1 MTSNNEK
8 TINSHKQSKKLTQSR
23 KIISIL
29 MVMVLLFSSLPMT
42 YGASVDFNGVVKNSV
57 TESHYE
63 RTMISTAS
71 LKDYGLNTT
80 LSGNTIKLSNGS
92 VTFTFTINSNVVKV
106 NTATMTLD
114 SKPYF
119 KDKVAYVPMK
129 FIFETLNNTVG
140 YSYATKQITVKYNG
154 NFVFPITIKDGTK
167 VYKFTKPA
175 KRIVSLAPSIT
186 EILFAIGA
194 GDMVVGRTKYCTYPA
209 QATAIKSVGTLYEP
223 DLEAVINL
231 DPDVVIAATHM
242 NEDVMNALTKAKIST
257 LTQES
262 PAKIDQIYTLIEQLG
277 RLTNKTYE
285 SRALISSMKSKEDRI
300 NNIMKAIPASQRKEV
315 YYVVGT
321 GKSEFTAGKQTF
333 IHEILVGA
341 GLINV
346 GSDVDKWSYSLEK
359 LIEHNPDYLIGADY
373 SFTTMKNSNNYSSLS
388 ALKSGKAIEVDTNV
402 FSIPGPRIMDYSMK
416 TLIEKLYPEY
426 AYQLRF

>member
-1 MTSNNEK
+1 
-8 TINSHKQSKKLTQSR
+8 
-23 KIISIL
+23 
-29 MVMVLLFSSLPMT
+29 
-42 YGASVDFNGVVKNSV
+42 
-57 TESHYE
+57 
-63 RTMISTAS
+63 
-71 LKDYGLNTT
+71 
-80 LSGNTIKLSNGS
+80 
-92 VTFTFTINSNVVKV
+92 
-106 NTATMTLD
+106 MTLD

-119 KDKVAYVPMK
+119 NGKVAFVPMK

-140 YSYATKQITVKYNG
+140 YSSATKQITVKYKG
-154 NFVFPITIKDGTK
+154 NFVFPITIKDGAK

-194 GDMVVGRTKYCTYPA
+194 GDLVVGRTKYCTYPA
-209 QATAIKSVGTLYEP
+209 QAASVKSVGTLYEP
-223 DLEAVINL
+223 DLESVINL

-285 SRALISSMKSKEDRI
+285 SRALVSSMKSKEDRI

-321 GKSEFTAGKQTF
+321 GKSEYTAGKQTF
-333 IHEILVGA
+333 IHEILVGT

-359 LIEHNPDYLIGADY
+359 LIAHNPEYLIGADY
-373 SFTTMKNSNNYSSLS
+373 SFTTMKGSKNYSSLT
-388 ALKSGKAIEVDTNV
+388 ALKTGKTIEVDTNV

-416 TLIEKLYPEY
+416 TLIEKLYPEL

>member
-1 MTSNNEK
+1 MRLKNK
-8 TINSHKQSKKLTQSR
+8 AL
-23 KIISIL
+23 SIL
-29 MVMVLLFSSLPMT
+29 LVMVLLISALPMSF
-42 YGASVDFNGVVKNSV
+42 GASVNFNGAVKKAT
-57 TESHYE
+57 TESSYE
-63 RTMISTAS
+63 RTMISSDS
-71 LKDYGLNTT
+71 LKEYGLKTT
-80 LSGNTIKLSNGS
+80 ISGNTIKLTNGN
-92 VTFTFTINSNVVKV
+92 VTFTFTNNSNVVKV

-119 KDKVAYVPMK
+119 KDKVAFVPMK
-129 FIFETLNNTVG
+129 FIFETLNNSVG
-140 YSYATKQITVKYNG
+140 YSLSTKQITVKYNG
-154 NFVFPITIKDGTK
+154 NFVFPITIKDGAK

-209 QATAIKSVGTLYEP
+209 QTASIKSVGTLYEP
-223 DLEAVINL
+223 DLESVINL

-242 NEDVMNALTKAKIST
+242 NEDVMNALAKAKIST

-285 SRALISSMKSKEDRI
+285 SRALVSSMKSKEDRI
-300 NNIMKAIPASQRKEV
+300 NNIMKAIPASKRKEV
-315 YYVVGT
+315 YYIVGT
-321 GKSEFTAGKQTF
+321 GKSEYTAGKQTF

-341 GLINV
+341 GLKNV

-359 LIEHNPDYLIGADY
+359 LIEHNPEYLIGADY
-373 SFTTMKNSNNYSSLS
+373 SFKAMTSSKNYSSLT
-388 ALKSGKAIEVDTNV
+388 ALKSGKTIEVDTNV

-416 TLIEKLYPEY
+416 TLIEKLYPEL

>member
-1 MTSNNEK
+1 MRLKNK
-8 TINSHKQSKKLTQSR
+8 AL
-23 KIISIL
+23 SIL
-29 MVMVLLFSSLPMT
+29 LVMVLLISALPMSF
-42 YGASVDFNGVVKNSV
+42 GASVDFNGVVKKST
-57 TESHYE
+57 TESSFE
-63 RTMISTAS
+63 RTMISTDS
-71 LKDYGLNTT
+71 LKEYGLKTT
-80 LSGNTIKLSNGS
+80 ISGNTIKLTNGN
-92 VTFTFTINSNVVKV
+92 VTFTFTNNSNVVKV

-119 KDKVAYVPMK
+119 KGKVAFVPMK

-140 YSYATKQITVKYNG
+140 YSSATKQITVKYIG
-154 NFVFPITIKDGTK
+154 NFVFPITIKDGAK

-209 QATAIKSVGTLYEP
+209 QTASVKSVGTLYEP
-223 DLEAVINL
+223 DLESVINL

-285 SRALISSMKSKEDRI
+285 SRALVSSMKSKEDRI

-321 GKSEFTAGKQTF
+321 GKSEYTAGKQTF

-359 LIEHNPDYLIGADY
+359 LIEHNPEYLIGADY
-373 SFTTMKNSNNYSSLS
+373 SFTMMKGSKNYSSLT
-388 ALKSGKAIEVDTNV
+388 ALKSGKTIEVDTNV

-416 TLIEKLYPEY
+416 TLIEKLYPEL

>member
-1 MTSNNEK
+1 MRLKNK
-8 TINSHKQSKKLTQSR
+8 AL
-23 KIISIL
+23 SIL
-29 MVMVLLFSSLPMT
+29 LVMVLLISALPMSF
-42 YGASVDFNGVVKNSV
+42 GASVDFNGVVKKAT
-57 TESHYE
+57 TESSYE
-63 RTMISTAS
+63 RTMISTDS
-71 LKDYGLNTT
+71 LKEYGLKTT
-80 LSGNTIKLSNGS
+80 ISGNTIKLTNGN
-92 VTFTFTINSNVVKV
+92 VTFTFTNNSNVVKV

-119 KDKVAYVPMK
+119 KDKVAFVPMK
-129 FIFETLNNTVG
+129 FIFETLNNSVG
-140 YSYATKQITVKYNG
+140 YSLATKQITVKYNG
-154 NFVFPITIKDGTK
+154 NFVFPITIKDGAK

-209 QATAIKSVGTLYEP
+209 QTASIKSVGTLYEQ
-223 DLEAVINL
+223 DLESVINL

-285 SRALISSMKSKEDRI
+285 SRALVSSMKSKEDRI
-300 NNIMKAIPASQRKEV
+300 NNIMKAIPASKRKEV

-321 GKSEFTAGKQTF
+321 GKSEYTAGKQTF
-333 IHEILVGA
+333 IHEIIVGA
-341 GLINV
+341 GLTNV

-359 LIEHNPDYLIGADY
+359 LIEHNPEYLIGAGY
-373 SFTTMKNSNNYSSLS
+373 SFATMKGSKNYSSLT
-388 ALKSGKAIEVDTNV
+388 ALKSGKTIEVDTNV

-416 TLIEKLYPEY
+416 TLIEKLYPEL

>member
-1 MTSNNEK
+1 MRLKNK
-8 TINSHKQSKKLTQSR
+8 AL
-23 KIISIL
+23 SIL
-29 MVMVLLFSSLPMT
+29 LVMVLLISALPMSF
-42 YGASVDFNGVVKNSV
+42 GASVDFNGVVKKST
-57 TESHYE
+57 TESLYE
-63 RTMISTAS
+63 RTMISTDS
-71 LKDYGLNTT
+71 LKDYGLKTT
-80 LSGNTIKLSNGS
+80 IAGNTIKLTNGN
-92 VTFTFTINSNVVKV
+92 VTFTFTNNSNVVKV

-119 KDKVAYVPMK
+119 KDKVAFVPMK

-140 YSYATKQITVKYNG
+140 YSSATKQITVKYKG

-209 QATAIKSVGTLYEP
+209 QAASVKSVGTLYEP
-223 DLEAVINL
+223 DLESVINL

-285 SRALISSMKSKEDRI
+285 SRALVSSMKSKEDRI
-300 NNIMKAIPASQRKEV
+300 NNIMKAIPASKRKAV

-321 GKSEFTAGKQTF
+321 GKSEYTAGKQTF
-333 IHEILVGA
+333 IHEILVGT

-359 LIEHNPDYLIGADY
+359 LIAHNPEYLIGADY
-373 SFTTMKNSNNYSSLS
+373 SFKAMKGSKNYSSLT
-388 ALKSGKAIEVDTNV
+388 ALKTGKTIEVDTNV

-416 TLIEKLYPEY
+416 TLIEKLYPEL